1 MEKNRLLW
9 ASRRGMLELDLIL
22 QPFVENIYPTLSVDD
37 QTLYEKLL
45 EEQDQDLFA
54 WFLKR
59 QDPETPELLRI
70 VSIIRNAT
78 SETSE
83 ETKPDNTAP

>member
-1 MEKNRLLW
+1 MEINRLLW

-22 QPFVENIYPTLSVDD
+22 QPFVEQAYPALEFSD
-37 QTLYEKLL
+37 QVRYQQLL

-59 QDPETPELLRI
+59 QDPQDADLLRI
-70 VSIIRNAT
+70 VSIIRDHT
-78 SETSE
+78 QSQR
-83 ETKPDNTAP
+83 KV

>member
-22 QPFVENIYPTLSVDD
+22 QPFVENVYPSLNTAD
-37 QTLYEKLL
+37 QGLYEALL

-59 QDPETPELLRI
+59 QNPEDPHLLRI
-70 VSIIRNAT
+70 VSLIRE
-78 SETSE
+78 SVQ
-83 ETKPDNTAP
+83 